1 MDDIVLRAEGVVS
14 GYVPDLPILKGVDM
28 AVRRASVT
36 VRWREGTST
45 REFDVVQYLVAEQP
59 PRTEEPTP

>member
-1 MDDIVLRAEGVVS
+1 MDDIVLRVAGVVS

-36 VRWREGTST
+36 VIIGPNGAGKSTSSRPSRGLFPT
-45 REFDVVQYLVAEQP
+45 GIS
-59 PRTEEPTP
+59 PR